1 MKVKTRPKPKA
12 KSKPI
17 AKPSFNYQH
26 EDVRHKIEKAF
37 KAGNVQYY
45 KFIDE
50 HQIPAGRYKYI
61 FAALREADL
70 RLDRETL
77 GKFIETMKN
86 LLNGGKKNNMIN
98 LGELW
103 KLILNI
109 ESRWVLGFEPA
120 SVERLA
126 AVIYFDAGEDL
137 STYSSRHGA
146 EKIQHWKRHNV
157 NDFFLTKP
165 IAELFGTSGIS
176 TTSLEDYIQDTTE
189 MIKILTTDLETASS
203 ESSSESGKNPS

>member
-1 MKVKTRPKPKA
+1 MKVKTKPKLKPKA
-12 KSKPI
+12 KPI
-17 AKPSFNYQH
+17 ARPAFNLSH

-37 KAGNVQYY
+37 KAGSVQYY

-61 FAALREADL
+61 YAALREADL

-77 GKFIETMKN
+77 GKFIETMEN
-86 LLNGGKKNNMIN
+86 ILNGGAKKNMIN
-98 LGELW
+98 VGELW
-103 KLILNI
+103 KLIINLK
-109 ESRWVLGFEPA
+109 SRWVLGFEPA

-137 STYSSRHGA
+137 STYNSRHGA
-146 EKIQHWKRHNV
+146 EKIQLWKKHNV
-157 NDFFLTKP
+157 LDFFLTKP

-176 TTSLEDYIQDTTE
+176 TTFLEDLIQNTCE
-189 MIKILTTDLETASS
+189 MIEILNQDLQK
-203 ESSSESGKNPS
+203 SSSENSSEIGKNPS